1 MVLLL
6 ASSDSR
12 QCTRAAPQRAETGLE
27 ANPKWR
33 GGRYSILS
41 DARAQRGQGTHPN
54 VNSPDF
60 DNPSSKPTR
69 WLLAW
74 GSLVLAA
81 AESICV
87 AAVGLSGV
95 RVALGLTSL
104 LAAGASGPAQ
114 GLHREAIRIPL
125 LTVGAIGALISLL
138 LLWNEDRLR
147 RNPAAAWR
155 MQPLTPKQ
163 RRLRWLQLGLAILT
177 LLLVAA
183 ELITHPWFHREF

>member
-1 MVLLL
+1 M
-6 ASSDSR
+6 
-12 QCTRAAPQRAETGLE
+12 
-27 ANPKWR
+27 
-33 GGRYSILS
+33 
-41 DARAQRGQGTHPN
+41 
-54 VNSPDF
+54 NSPGPG
-60 DNPSSKPTR
+60 NLSAKPGR
-69 WLLAW
+69 LLLAW
-74 GSLVLAA
+74 GSLALAA

-104 LAAGASGPAQ
+104 LAAGASGPAR

-125 LTVGAIGALISLL
+125 LTIGALGAALSLL
-138 LLWNEDRLR
+138 LLWNEERLR

-155 MQPLTPKQ
+155 MRPLTASQ
-163 RRLRWLQLGLAILT
+163 RRRRRFHLGAAIFT

>member
-1 MVLLL
+1 V
-6 ASSDSR
+6 
-12 QCTRAAPQRAETGLE
+12 
-27 ANPKWR
+27 K
-33 GGRYSILS
+33 
-41 DARAQRGQGTHPN
+41 
-54 VNSPDF
+54 SPDF
-60 DNPSSKPTR
+60 DNSPSKPTR

-74 GSLVLAA
+74 GSLALAA
-81 AESICV
+81 AESLCV

-104 LAAGASGPAQ
+104 LAAGASGPAR

-138 LLWNEDRLR
+138 LLWNEERLR

-155 MQPLTPKQ
+155 MQPLTPQQ
-163 RRLRWLQLGLAILT
+163 RRRRWLQLALAILT

-183 ELITHPWFHREF
+183 ELITHPWFHHEV